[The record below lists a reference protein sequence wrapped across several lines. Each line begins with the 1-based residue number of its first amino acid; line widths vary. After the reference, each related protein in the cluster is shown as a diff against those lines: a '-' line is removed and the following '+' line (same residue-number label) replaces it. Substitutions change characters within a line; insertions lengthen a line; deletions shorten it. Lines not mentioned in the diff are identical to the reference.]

1 MDKSGKKKFGADSI
15 VVGFALFSMFF
26 GAGNVI
32 FPPYLGFGAGTQWVN
47 GFLFYFIA
55 DIGLALFALFTLLK
69 VGGSENITGRI
80 GSVASNILMSAII
93 LCIGPMVAIPRT
105 AATTF
110 EMSVAPL
117 ISGVSPVIFSV
128 AFFIVVLL
136 LSIRQSAVI
145 DVVGKV
151 LTPALLIGL
160 LVLIIKGIISPL
172 GSIVNPHVDSS
183 FVIVNGIKSG
193 YQTMDVLVA
202 LAFGIIILKSAQE
215 KGYSDAR
222 ESSKM
227 IRAAAVIA
235 GVLLLIVY
243 FGLTYLGATSASLF
257 SLGISRA
264 ELVIGIVQRLL
275 GKVGLVI
282 FAVVVVIALIIQL
295 FALAQA
301 KLDLYPAVLEIKR
314 QRDQRHALLHNT
326 GIELCYLALMHE
338 KPAGSHGVLI
348 ENVSLLIRAYMQ
360 RPHKKLAVFNGAV
373 AVLHIHRARAQGF
386 DLRSG
391 KLNARLV
398 ALKDKVIVEGLA
410 VCRDLLCTR
419 LLRHISSPAFQYILI
434 ITHFYARK
442 KYIL

>member
-193 YQTMDVLVA
+193 YQTMDVLAA

-257 SLGISRA
+257 SLDISRA

-275 GKVGLVI
+275 GKTGLVI
-282 FAVVVVIALIIQL
+282 FAVVVALACMTTAVALVSSAASFFEKLTKGRLSYAALVIIICVSSAVISNLGLDRIVAVASPILDIVYPPTLVLIALSWFGDRLSRGVYRWAVIG
-295 FALAQA
+295 ALIASV
-301 KLDLYPAVLEIKR
+301 LSTLSLYGVSVPIVNTLPLASLGLGWIVPA
-314 QRDQRHALLHNT
+314 AGF
-326 GIELCYLALMHE
+326 GI
-338 KPAGSHGVLI
+338 V
-348 ENVSLLIRAYMQ
+348 AYVIG
-360 RPHKKLAVFNGAV
+360 R
-373 AVLHIHRARAQGF
+373 
-386 DLRSG
+386 LR
-391 KLNARLV
+391 
-398 ALKDKVIVEGLA
+398 EM
-410 VCRDLLCTR
+410 
-419 LLRHISSPAFQYILI
+419 
-434 ITHFYARK
+434 RK
-442 KYIL
+442 KS

>member
-193 YQTMDVLVA
+193 YQTMDVLAA
-202 LAFGIIILKSAQE
+202 LAFGIIVLKSAQE
-215 KGYSDAR
+215 KGYSDGR

-227 IRAAAVIA
+227 IRTAAVIA
-235 GVLLLIVY
+235 GALLLIVY

-264 ELVIGIVQRLL
+264 ELVIGIVERLL

-282 FAVVVVIALIIQL
+282 FAVVVALACMTTAVALVSSAASFFEKLTKGRLSYATLVIIICVSSAVISNLGLDRIVAVASPILDIVYPPTLVLIALSWFGDRL
-295 FALAQA
+295 SRGVYCWAVVGAL
-301 KLDLYPAVLEIKR
+301 
-314 QRDQRHALLHNT
+314 
-326 GIELCYLALMHE
+326 
-338 KPAGSHGVLI
+338 
-348 ENVSLLIRAYMQ
+348 
-360 RPHKKLAVFNGAV
+360 
-373 AVLHIHRARAQGF
+373 
-386 DLRSG
+386 
-391 KLNARLV
+391 
-398 ALKDKVIVEGLA
+398 
-410 VCRDLLCTR
+410 
-419 LLRHISSPAFQYILI
+419 ISSVLSTLSLYGVSVPIVNTLPLASLGLGWTVPAAGFGIVAYVISRLRKM
-434 ITHFYARK
+434 RK
-442 KYIL
+442 KS

>member
-117 ISGVSPVIFSV
+117 ISGVSPVVFSV

-193 YQTMDVLVA
+193 YQTMDVLAA

-264 ELVIGIVQRLL
+264 ELVIGIVERLL

-282 FAVVVVIALIIQL
+282 FAVVVALACMTTAVALVSSAASFFEKLTKGRLSYAALVIIICVSSAVISNLGLDRIVAVASPILDIVYPPTLVLIALSWFGDRLSRGVYRWAVIG
-295 FALAQA
+295 ALIASV
-301 KLDLYPAVLEIKR
+301 LSTLSLYGVSVPIVNTLPLASLGLGWIVPA
-314 QRDQRHALLHNT
+314 AGF
-326 GIELCYLALMHE
+326 GI
-338 KPAGSHGVLI
+338 V
-348 ENVSLLIRAYMQ
+348 AYVIS
-360 RPHKKLAVFNGAV
+360 R
-373 AVLHIHRARAQGF
+373 
-386 DLRSG
+386 LR
-391 KLNARLV
+391 KM
-398 ALKDKVIVEGLA
+398 
-410 VCRDLLCTR
+410 
-419 LLRHISSPAFQYILI
+419 
-434 ITHFYARK
+434 RK
-442 KYIL
+442 KS

>member
-193 YQTMDVLVA
+193 YQTMDVLAA

-264 ELVIGIVQRLL
+264 ELVIGIVERLL

-282 FAVVVVIALIIQL
+282 FAVVVALACMTTAVALVSSAASFFEKLTKGRLSYATLVIIICVSSAVISNLGLDRIVAVASPILDIVYPPTLVLIALSWFGDRL
-295 FALAQA
+295 SRGVYRWAVVGAL
-301 KLDLYPAVLEIKR
+301 
-314 QRDQRHALLHNT
+314 
-326 GIELCYLALMHE
+326 
-338 KPAGSHGVLI
+338 
-348 ENVSLLIRAYMQ
+348 
-360 RPHKKLAVFNGAV
+360 
-373 AVLHIHRARAQGF
+373 
-386 DLRSG
+386 
-391 KLNARLV
+391 
-398 ALKDKVIVEGLA
+398 
-410 VCRDLLCTR
+410 
-419 LLRHISSPAFQYILI
+419 ISSVLSTLSLYGVSVPIVNTLPLASLGLGWIVPAAGFGIVAYVISRLRKM
-434 ITHFYARK
+434 RK
-442 KYIL
+442 KS

>member
-110 EMSVAPL
+110 EMNVAPL

-160 LVLIIKGIISPL
+160 LVLIIKGSISPL
-172 GSIVNPHVDSS
+172 GSIANPHVDSS

-193 YQTMDVLVA
+193 YQTMDVLAA

-264 ELVIGIVQRLL
+264 ELVIGIVERLL

-282 FAVVVVIALIIQL
+282 FAVVVALACMTTAVALVSSAASFFEKLTKGRLSYATLVIIICVSSAVISNLGLDRIVAVASPILDIVYPPTLVLIALSWFGDRL
-295 FALAQA
+295 SRGVYCWAVVGAL
-301 KLDLYPAVLEIKR
+301 
-314 QRDQRHALLHNT
+314 
-326 GIELCYLALMHE
+326 
-338 KPAGSHGVLI
+338 
-348 ENVSLLIRAYMQ
+348 
-360 RPHKKLAVFNGAV
+360 
-373 AVLHIHRARAQGF
+373 
-386 DLRSG
+386 
-391 KLNARLV
+391 
-398 ALKDKVIVEGLA
+398 
-410 VCRDLLCTR
+410 
-419 LLRHISSPAFQYILI
+419 ISSVLSTLSLYGVSVPIVNTLPLASLGLGWIVPAAGFGIVAYVIGRLREM
-434 ITHFYARK
+434 RK
-442 KYIL
+442 KS

>member
-193 YQTMDVLVA
+193 YQTMDVLAA

-257 SLGISRA
+257 SLDISRA
-264 ELVIGIVQRLL
+264 ELVIGIVERLL
-275 GKVGLVI
+275 GKTGLVI
-282 FAVVVVIALIIQL
+282 FAVVVALACMTTAVALVSSAASFFEKLTKGGLSYATLVIIICVFSAVISNLGLDRIVAVASPILDIVYPPTLVLIALSWFGDRL
-295 FALAQA
+295 SRGVYCWAVVGALISSV
-301 KLDLYPAVLEIKR
+301 LSTLSLYGVSVPIVNTLPLASLGLGWIVPAVVF
-314 QRDQRHALLHNT
+314 
-326 GIELCYLALMHE
+326 GI
-338 KPAGSHGVLI
+338 V
-348 ENVSLLIRAYMQ
+348 AYVIS
-360 RPHKKLAVFNGAV
+360 R
-373 AVLHIHRARAQGF
+373 
-386 DLRSG
+386 LR
-391 KLNARLV
+391 KM
-398 ALKDKVIVEGLA
+398 
-410 VCRDLLCTR
+410 
-419 LLRHISSPAFQYILI
+419 
-434 ITHFYARK
+434 RK
-442 KYIL
+442 KS

>member
-117 ISGVSPVIFSV
+117 ISGVSPVVFSV

-193 YQTMDVLVA
+193 YQTMDVLAA

-257 SLGISRA
+257 SLDISRA

-275 GKVGLVI
+275 GKTGLVI
-282 FAVVVVIALIIQL
+282 FAVVVALACMTTAVALVSSAASFFEKLTKGRLSYATLVIIICVSSAVISNLGLDRIVAVASPILDIVYPPTLVLIALSWFGDRLSRGVYRWAVIG
-295 FALAQA
+295 ALIASV
-301 KLDLYPAVLEIKR
+301 LSTLSLYGVSVPIVNTLPLASLGLGWIVPA
-314 QRDQRHALLHNT
+314 AGF
-326 GIELCYLALMHE
+326 GI
-338 KPAGSHGVLI
+338 V
-348 ENVSLLIRAYMQ
+348 AYVIS
-360 RPHKKLAVFNGAV
+360 R
-373 AVLHIHRARAQGF
+373 
-386 DLRSG
+386 LR
-391 KLNARLV
+391 KM
-398 ALKDKVIVEGLA
+398 
-410 VCRDLLCTR
+410 
-419 LLRHISSPAFQYILI
+419 
-434 ITHFYARK
+434 RK
-442 KYIL
+442 KS

>member
-193 YQTMDVLVA
+193 YQTMDVLAA

-275 GKVGLVI
+275 GKTGLVI
-282 FAVVVVIALIIQL
+282 FAVVVALACMTTAVALVSSAASFFEKLTKGRLSYAVLVTVISVSSAVISNLGLDRIVAVASPILDIVYPPTLVLIALSWFGDRLSRGVYRWAVIG
-295 FALAQA
+295 ALIASV
-301 KLDLYPAVLEIKR
+301 LSTLSLYGVSVPIVNTLPLASLGLGWIVPA
-314 QRDQRHALLHNT
+314 AGF
-326 GIELCYLALMHE
+326 GI
-338 KPAGSHGVLI
+338 V
-348 ENVSLLIRAYMQ
+348 AYVIS
-360 RPHKKLAVFNGAV
+360 R
-373 AVLHIHRARAQGF
+373 
-386 DLRSG
+386 LR
-391 KLNARLV
+391 KM
-398 ALKDKVIVEGLA
+398 
-410 VCRDLLCTR
+410 
-419 LLRHISSPAFQYILI
+419 
-434 ITHFYARK
+434 RK
-442 KYIL
+442 KS

>member
-193 YQTMDVLVA
+193 YQTMDVLAA

-282 FAVVVVIALIIQL
+282 FAVVVALACMTTAVALVSSAASFFEKLTKGRLSYATLVIIICVFSAVISNLGLDRIVAVASPILDIVYPPTLVLIALSWFGDRLSRGVYRWAVIG
-295 FALAQA
+295 ALIASV
-301 KLDLYPAVLEIKR
+301 LSTLSLYGVSVPIVNTLPLASLGLGWIVPA
-314 QRDQRHALLHNT
+314 AGF
-326 GIELCYLALMHE
+326 GI
-338 KPAGSHGVLI
+338 V
-348 ENVSLLIRAYMQ
+348 AYVIS
-360 RPHKKLAVFNGAV
+360 R
-373 AVLHIHRARAQGF
+373 
-386 DLRSG
+386 LR
-391 KLNARLV
+391 KM
-398 ALKDKVIVEGLA
+398 
-410 VCRDLLCTR
+410 
-419 LLRHISSPAFQYILI
+419 
-434 ITHFYARK
+434 RK
-442 KYIL
+442 KS

>member
-80 GSVASNILMSAII
+80 GSVASSILMSAII

-193 YQTMDVLVA
+193 YQTMDVLAA

-257 SLGISRA
+257 SLDISRA
-264 ELVIGIVQRLL
+264 ELVIGIVERLL

-282 FAVVVVIALIIQL
+282 FAVVVALACMTTAVALVSSAASFFEKLTKGRLSYATLVIIICVSSAVISNLGLDRIVAVASPILDIVYPPTLVLIALSWFGDRLSRGVYRWAVIG
-295 FALAQA
+295 ALIASI
-301 KLDLYPAVLEIKR
+301 LSTLSLYGVSVPIVNTLPLASLGLGWIVPA
-314 QRDQRHALLHNT
+314 AGF
-326 GIELCYLALMHE
+326 GI
-338 KPAGSHGVLI
+338 V
-348 ENVSLLIRAYMQ
+348 AYVIS
-360 RPHKKLAVFNGAV
+360 R
-373 AVLHIHRARAQGF
+373 
-386 DLRSG
+386 LR
-391 KLNARLV
+391 KM
-398 ALKDKVIVEGLA
+398 
-410 VCRDLLCTR
+410 
-419 LLRHISSPAFQYILI
+419 
-434 ITHFYARK
+434 RK
-442 KYIL
+442 KS

>member
-32 FPPYLGFGAGTQWVN
+32 FPPYLGFGAGAQWVN

-69 VGGSENITGRI
+69 VGGSENITGRV

-160 LVLIIKGIISPL
+160 LVLIIRGVISPL
-172 GSIVNPHVDSS
+172 GPVVDPGVEPS

-193 YQTMDVLVA
+193 YQTMDVLAA

-215 KGYSDAR
+215 KGYSDER

-227 IRAAAVIA
+227 IGAAAVIA

-257 SLGISRA
+257 SLDISRA
-264 ELVIGIVQRLL
+264 VLVIGIVERLL
-275 GKVGLVI
+275 GKAGLVI
-282 FAVVVVIALIIQL
+282 FAVVVALACMTTAVALVSSAASFFEKLTKGRLSYRVLVTVICVSSAVISNLGLDRIVAVASPILDIVYPPTLVLIALSWFGDRL
-295 FALAQA
+295 SRGV
-301 KLDLYPAVLEIKR
+301 YRWAVIG
-314 QRDQRHALLHNT
+314 ALLASVLST
-326 GIELCYLALMHE
+326 ISLYGVSVPIIDTLPLA
-338 KPAGSHGVLI
+338 
-348 ENVSLLIRAYMQ
+348 SLGLGWIV
-360 RPHKKLAVFNGAV
+360 PSAVFG
-373 AVLHIHRARAQGF
+373 
-386 DLRSG
+386 
-391 KLNARLV
+391 LV
-398 ALKDKVIVEGLA
+398 AYVIG
-410 VCRDLLCTR
+410 R
-419 LLRHISSPAFQYILI
+419 LRKM
-434 ITHFYARK
+434 RK
-442 KYIL
+442 KSL

>member
-193 YQTMDVLVA
+193 YQTMDVLAA

-257 SLGISRA
+257 SLDISRA
-264 ELVIGIVQRLL
+264 ELVIGIVERLL
-275 GKVGLVI
+275 GKTGLVI
-282 FAVVVVIALIIQL
+282 FAVVVALACMTTAVALVSSAASFFEKLTKGRLSYATLVIIICVFSAVISNLGLDRIVAVASPILDIVYPPTLVLIALSWFGDRL
-295 FALAQA
+295 
-301 KLDLYPAVLEIKR
+301 
-314 QRDQRHALLHNT
+314 
-326 GIELCYLALMHE
+326 
-338 KPAGSHGVLI
+338 SHGVYRWAVIGALI
-348 ENVSLLIRAYMQ
+348 ASVLSTLSLYGVSVPIVNTLPLASLGLGWIVPAAGFGIVAYVIS
-360 RPHKKLAVFNGAV
+360 R
-373 AVLHIHRARAQGF
+373 
-386 DLRSG
+386 LR
-391 KLNARLV
+391 KM
-398 ALKDKVIVEGLA
+398 
-410 VCRDLLCTR
+410 
-419 LLRHISSPAFQYILI
+419 
-434 ITHFYARK
+434 RK
-442 KYIL
+442 KS